1 MAQKVKIALLPCPC
15 CGGSAEY
22 TETSLPDAYSDH
34 EIIACTECHLQM
46 DNASPREW
54 NRRVQSA
61 QQSMHLARF
70 PQCKGCEYNPCD
82 LENNS
87 DYCPARR

>member
-15 CGGSAEY
+15 CGGEAEY

-46 DNASPREW
+46 DNASPQEW

-61 QQSMHLARF
+61 QQKFAPDVATGLAKCVSCGEDVAR
-70 PQCKGCEYNPCD
+70 P
-82 LENNS
+82 L
-87 DYCPARR
+87 CPACS